1 MEITT
6 PTGIMT
12 GLIMLRPT
20 VSEKSTRAAP
30 IKALKGS

>member
-20 VSEKSTRAAP
+20 VSEHLREAEDHVHRQQ
-30 IKALKGS
+30 